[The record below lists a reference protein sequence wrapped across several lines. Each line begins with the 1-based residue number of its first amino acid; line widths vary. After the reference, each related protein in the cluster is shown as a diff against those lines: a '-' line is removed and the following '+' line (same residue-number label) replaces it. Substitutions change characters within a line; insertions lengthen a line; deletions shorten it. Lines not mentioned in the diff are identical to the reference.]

1 MFEENRVGL
10 GVLGIRTRLLSKL
23 GLDLQ
28 VGWGVI
34 NAYNASDWVLIL
46 LKLAIERWIAIVE
59 PLTKNVTF
67 CNQMYVMFYKLHMIY
82 RVKDA

>member
-1 MFEENRVGL
+1 VFEENRVGL